1 MKLLGCVIS
10 VFAWAVT
17 ALANTE
23 KVIFVA
29 PPSIGLSDDSLSL
42 AALQLS
48 TITPEK
54 STLRTDIK
62 VDFPT
67 QDSPSGR
74 DHWYLLRTLNAGQR
88 YELRVCWAAVQPTAF
103 QIDSYEIA
111 KVFDT
116 PDLIQR
122 LALYAERPDRRTQ
135 NTTVAPSADGKES
148 LLFLRVQAAAD
159 FFTTNKTRMLDPPLA
174 DIDLILDP
182 YLWNVFP
189 QSLGPTA
196 AYIVVLAIGGWFASG
211 RVWRHLVSSE
221 PIKDRRD

>member
-1 MKLLGCVIS
+1 MKLLGCVAL

-23 KVIFVA
+23 KVIFLA

-54 STLRTDIK
+54 FTLGTDIK

-67 QDSPSGR
+67 QDSPNGL

-103 QIDSYEIA
+103 QIDTYEITE
-111 KVFDT
+111 VFDT
-116 PDLIQR
+116 PDLIQK
-122 LALYAERPDRRTQ
+122 LALYAEQPDRRT
-135 NTTVAPSADGKES
+135 NDTTIASTPDGKES
-148 LLFLRVQAAAD
+148 LLFLRMQAAAD
-159 FFTTNKTRMLDPPLA
+159 FFTTNKTRMLDPPPV

-182 YLWNVFP
+182 YIWNVFP

-196 AYIVVLAIGGWFASG
+196 VYIVVLAIGGWYASG
-211 RVWRHLVSSE
+211 KVWRHLVSSE
-221 PIKDRRD
+221 PTKDRRD